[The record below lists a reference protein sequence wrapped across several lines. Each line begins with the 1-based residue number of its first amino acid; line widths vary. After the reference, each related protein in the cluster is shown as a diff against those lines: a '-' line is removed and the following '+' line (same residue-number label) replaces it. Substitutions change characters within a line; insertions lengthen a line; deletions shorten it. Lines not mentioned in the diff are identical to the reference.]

1 MAMSKDIL
9 RALFDM
15 PPADAVNYI
24 KSKGIRLTWSWA
36 EMLDEANARAFTVA
50 KAARM
55 DILQVI
61 RKGVIDATQN
71 GKTLRQFSEELTPLL
86 QQKGWWGKQVIVDSA
101 GDAEVVQLGSPR
113 RLQTIYQT
121 NLQSAYMA
129 GRAQAQ
135 QAADAFPYLQYV
147 AVMDNATRPSHAAL
161 NGQVFR
167 KDDPIWDSITPP
179 NGFNCRCRT
188 RALSKGQLEREG
200 LQVQSSEGRIV
211 SREVDAGLN
220 KRTGEL
226 FKTTQTGIR
235 TTGQDG
241 QPTIMWTDP
250 GFNTSPM
257 AGHNMDAL
265 LAKKAVAAM
274 GDEAG
279 FAMVQKAVL
288 SPTRIKAWEGF
299 VMNTLE
305 SGLRVP
311 LRGQPGKTVIPDQNQ
326 TMTVGILP
334 TWLARQ
340 MLEEK
345 RSFKPVLHVEDRLI
359 VGKKARRHGDA
370 GDSLTREEWLSL
382 PTTLQDAT
390 WYWDT
395 GTGNLVAYQAH
406 NNLAVP
412 FDRSG
417 KADSAYHDQAAAGK
431 IERGEWRRVKR

>member
-1 MAMSKDIL
+1 MAMSNDIL

-15 PPADAVNYI
+15 PPADAVSYI

-36 EMLDEANARAFTVA
+36 EMLDEAHARAFTVA

-61 RKGVIDATQN
+61 RKGVIDAAQN
-71 GKTLRQFSEELTPLL
+71 GKTLRQFSKELTPLL

-188 RALSKGQLEREG
+188 RALTKGQLEREG

-257 AGHNMDAL
+257 AGHNMDSL
-265 LAKKAVAAM
+265 LAKKAVAAL

-299 VMNTLE
+299 VANTLDFARTQ
-305 SGLRVP
+305 G
-311 LRGQPGKTVIPDQNQ
+311 Q

-334 TWLARQ
+334 YWLARKAVI
-340 MLEEK
+340 EE
-345 RSFKPVLHVEDRLI
+345 PVLYVPDRLI
-359 VGKKARRHGDA
+359 VGKKSQRHVQSE
-370 GDSLTREEWLSL
+370 DSLTHAEWSGFPQLI
-382 PTTLQDAT
+382 QHVDQ
-390 WYWDT
+390 WYIDT
-395 GTGNLVAYQAH
+395 HSKNIVAVTRQGDQVVKIVIAPNGQIDTIYKAISDDIEG
-406 NNLAVP
+406 AV
-412 FDRSG
+412 
-417 KADSAYHDQAAAGK
+417 
-431 IERGEWRRVKR
+431 RGGQLKVIQQ